1 MAQGSREDAIRALI
15 NFWLKDPTIS
25 CGSCGSAQSILNL
38 KFTDDGEMYYEC
50 CDNVCLGDNKAH
62 MEHCRLEIEREREL
76 SKNKFSANSTKTMR
90 LALKMPPGLLLFLE
104 RAFPRIYHGEQ
115 LFNKKYDVNWF
126 CKKFKKEFSVPQ
138 EF

>member
-15 NFWLKDPTIS
+15 NFWLKDPSIS

-38 KFTDDGEMYYEC
+38 KFHDDGSTTYEC

-62 MEHCRLEIEREREL
+62 LEQCCAEIAREREL
-76 SKNKFSANSTKTMR
+76 SKNKFSSNSTKTMR
-90 LALKMPPGLLLFLE
+90 LALKIPPGLLVFLE
-104 RAFPRIYHGEQ
+104 KSFPRIYGGEQ

-126 CKKFKKEFSVPQ
+126 AKKFKKEFAVPQ
-138 EF
+138 EI